1 MESKIKRVRVLL
13 RVSSDQQLEA
23 DGDLGVQRKIVSEYI
38 AKHQDWQLDSKEYFE
53 GSNSGYKNSVA
64 DRDVLQEAL
73 KDAEHGE
80 YDIFA
85 VNEMLFHYGLPL
97 LGQ

>member
-1 MESKIKRVRVLL
+1 MVLFLDRGGESNERCERRYQKIVRILL

-23 DGDLGVQRKIVSEYI
+23 DGDLSIQRKIVVEEVK
-38 AKHQDWQLDSKEYFE
+38 KHEEWILDSKEYFE

-73 KDAEHGE
+73 RDAENKE
-80 YDIFA
+80 YR
-85 VNEMLFHYGLPL
+85 
-97 LGQ
+97 

>member
-38 AKHQDWQLDSKEYFE
+38 AKHQDWQLDSRNILKE
-53 GSNSGYKNSVA
+53 VT
-64 DRDVLQEAL
+64 V
-73 KDAEHGE
+73 
-80 YDIFA
+80 DIKI
-85 VNEMLFHYGLPL
+85 L
-97 LGQ
+97 